1 MFSIL
6 KHWFEFSV
14 FFGHRPS
21 RSSRFLIVLG
31 CGEVKL
37 LISGQLHSL
46 VSVYQFG
53 SVIII
58 QPFDDYLQVVNN
70 AALVADLLLLACSTS
85 WLGFPVGS
93 AFRFAEVLVSEVQAC
108 PAGLC
113 RRDSPP
119 FDLQPPLGGET
130 LKVLVSG
137 VVDASFL
144 IIYFRL

>member
-1 MFSIL
+1 MTSNDM
-6 KHWFEFSV
+6 SV
-14 FFGHRPS
+14 
-21 RSSRFLIVLG
+21 
-31 CGEVKL
+31 
-37 LISGQLHSL
+37 Q
-46 VSVYQFG
+46 
-53 SVIII
+53 
-58 QPFDDYLQVVNN
+58 DDI
-70 AALVADLLLLACSTS
+70 LACSTS

-144 IIYFRL
+144 IIYLSQGKHVTREYISRMLGRIKMCM

>member
-1 MFSIL
+1 MTSNDM
-6 KHWFEFSV
+6 SV
-14 FFGHRPS
+14 
-21 RSSRFLIVLG
+21 
-31 CGEVKL
+31 
-37 LISGQLHSL
+37 Q
-46 VSVYQFG
+46 
-53 SVIII
+53 
-58 QPFDDYLQVVNN
+58 DDI
-70 AALVADLLLLACSTS
+70 LACSTS